1 MFHLK
6 SQFGAEEKDHQ
17 RETNRNPKGKDDT
30 HLFMGRRHFSCDE
43 KIQIKF
49 SFLFAIPKK

>member
-43 KIQIKF
+43 KN
-49 SFLFAIPKK
+49 SN